1 MLLWENYW
9 THLPNLN
16 SVYPFA
22 NVNQAFNS
30 KYPKARE
37 LRLGF
42 GAETLGAKLWGNSIP
57 IDVRILE

>member
-1 MLLWENYW
+1 M
-9 THLPNLN
+9 
-16 SVYPFA
+16 YPFA